1 MLIDSKGSLRQLV
14 SVSSSLVGSLK
25 YHNSYWYSLAPRARR
40 AKTIQEIPVE
50 IFVLRAYRDLRR
62 FLIFTK

>member
-14 SVSSSLVGSLK
+14 SMASSLVGSLK
-25 YHNSYWYSLAPRARR
+25 YHNSYWHSWVPRTRR
-40 AKTIQEIPVE
+40 AKTIQEIPVDV
-50 IFVLRAYRDLRR
+50 FALRAYRDLRR